1 MHSSCS
7 LRPSSLGKV
16 SCVKQNRYRCNLS
29 IASIGRHR
37 PCDLENRSL
46 GSREAYG
53 RRRTLFVLAQST
65 HEHVDASYEYSM
77 WMDRIRSL
85 RSPSVRSVALEQLLR
100 VDEEG
105 AYAGL
110 VSGSP
115 EVQGQQRVDVLDEET
130 SPSQKV
136 GLRSLD
142 QRERRQVTEIVS
154 GVIRWQRCLHWILK
168 NLPKPTKL
176 ESMDSPLRILL
187 YMGTYELLEL
197 NMASHAINDYVNIA
211 KGVMHEGCG
220 KVANGVLRS
229 VVRAKEGSNVPCPP
243 PPRKGMT
250 KVQVAHALG
259 IMYSHPTWMIC
270 GWLEQYGPQDTVAL
284 LKCNNKRPRFSL
296 RIQHPELLSGV
307 EATFRPSQF
316 LPHEFIVVESGLQ
329 NIIRSGMLAEGNA
342 QVQDEAAGMVVAML
356 HPEEGD
362 AVLDCCSAP
371 GGKTLFSAARMN
383 SKGSIIA
390 LDSVE
395 SRLGAV
401 RNAAAKQG
409 YDSIVQCIASDARQ
423 FCENSALSGDHFDK
437 VLVDAPCSGTG
448 VLSKRADLRWRR
460 KEEDV
465 KTLVTLQLDLLHAA
479 SKVVRP
485 GGYLVYSTCSIENV
499 ENIEVANAFLQKHED
514 FELVHGSTV
523 PGIPLECLDEH
534 GCLQMLPHRHGTDGA
549 FAAKFRKKM

>member
-7 LRPSSLGKV
+7 SRPSSLGKV
-16 SCVKQNRYRCNLS
+16 SCVKQNRYRCNNS

-53 RRRTLFVLAQST
+53 RRRTLSVLAQST

-154 GVIRWQRCLHWILK
+154 GVIRWQRRLHWILK

-197 NMASHAINDYVNIA
+197 NMASHAINDYINIA

-259 IMYSHPTWMIC
+259 IISAQMQQQEAEVQS
-270 GWLEQYGPQDTVAL
+270 E
-284 LKCNNKRPRFSL
+284 
-296 RIQHPELLSGV
+296 IQHPELLSGV

-383 SKGSIIA
+383 SKGSITA

-409 YDSIVQCIASDARQ
+409 MIQLFSVLPQMLV
-423 FCENSALSGDHFDK
+423 NSAKILH
-437 VLVDAPCSGTG
+437 
-448 VLSKRADLRWRR
+448 LRWRR

-485 GGYLVYSTCSIENV
+485 GGYLVYSTCSIENA

-523 PGIPLECLDEH
+523 PGIPQECLDEH
-534 GCLQMLPHRHGTDGA
+534 GCLQMLPHRHDSPHQSLCSPPPSHQWT
-549 FAAKFRKKM
+549 